1 MRNYYLLDR
10 FFYSNF
16 SIRVS
21 RLIFC
26 FIENIFMIYSAKS
39 LKQSDTNYHA
49 ILTSLAINLW
59 NNVGVL
65 LKAFQDF

>member
-1 MRNYYLLDR
+1 
-10 FFYSNF
+10 
-16 SIRVS
+16 
-21 RLIFC
+21 
-26 FIENIFMIYSAKS
+26 MIYLAKS